1 MCSCVKLEMDGKLLM
16 GKDVVYVCVFG
27 VEEFGFVIV
36 LFVVLGCI
44 MMRVCYNDMCL
55 VGVVI

>member
-1 MCSCVKLEMDGKLLM
+1 M
-16 GKDVVYVCVFG
+16 YVCVFG

-36 LFVVLGCI
+36 LLVVLGCI
-44 MMRVCYNDMCL
+44 MMCVCYKDICL